1 MEIKEP
7 ARQNLP
13 FAIPTDA
20 PRIIKVVG
28 VGGGG
33 SNAVHNMYRKGI
45 HNVSFAVCNTDLQA
59 MQNSPIA
66 KKVQLGL
73 EITEGLGAGNDPE
86 VARLAAEEN
95 IEDIRQQFQD
105 GTEMVFITA
114 GMGGGTGTGAAPVV
128 AREAKNAGVLTV
140 GVVTIP
146 FKFELRPK
154 IVQALKG
161 VDAISKHVDALLVI
175 NNERIFDIYQN
186 CNVHD
191 AFHRVDDTLTI
202 AVKSISEII
211 TAEGIINLDFR
222 DVSKVLRNGG
232 VAIMSYGLGKGERRL
247 AEAIENA
254 LHSPLLNDNDIY
266 NSKKILF
273 NIYGSTKHPLMV
285 EEMEEI
291 SRFTDRFVSKDIEVI
306 WGLATDDNLDEE
318 VKITIL
324 ATGFGVSNIPG
335 MSNTTIEVNRAP
347 EEKPQETPEE
357 IAQRLEDEQKSADMI
372 TQYYGDNKL
381 AAKRIIHSF
390 VMEGS
395 DLFND
400 DLIDAIDSLPT
411 YARTKQDL
419 INLEGKRINA

>member
-1 MEIKEP
+1 MSDNDIMP
-7 ARQNLP
+7 FDLP
-13 FAIPTDA
+13 TEEKK
-20 PRIIKVVG
+20 IIKVIG

-33 SNAVHNMYRKGI
+33 GNAVKNMYRTGI
-45 HNVSFAVCNTDLQA
+45 QDVSFVLCNTDNQALAKSEIPIKLQIGR
-59 MQNSPIA
+59 NTT
-66 KKVQLGL
+66 K
-73 EITEGLGAGNDPE
+73 GLGAGNDPE
-86 VARLAAEEN
+86 VARQAAEEN
-95 IEDIRQQFQD
+95 IEDIRKQFKD

-128 AREAKNAGVLTV
+128 AREAKESGVLTI

-186 CNVHD
+186 CNVYD
-191 AFHRVDDTLTI
+191 AFRRVDDTLTI

-211 TAEGIINLDFR
+211 TSEGIINLDFR
-222 DVSKVLRNGG
+222 DVSKVLRDGG
-232 VAIMSYGLGKGERRL
+232 VAIMSYGTGKGEKRL
-247 AEAIENA
+247 VDAIEAA

-266 NSKKILF
+266 SSKKILF

-285 EEMEEI
+285 DEMEEI
-291 SRFTDRFVSKDIEVI
+291 SRFTQKFVSKDIEVI
-306 WGLATDDNLDEE
+306 WGLATDESLDEE

-335 MSNTTIEVNRAP
+335 MSDTTIKVDNTPEVKIQEESP
-347 EEKPQETPEE
+347 EEE
-357 IAQRLEDEQKSADMI
+357 AQRLEEEKKSAEMI
-372 TQYYGDNKL
+372 QQYYGDDIL
-381 AAKRIIHSF
+381 TAKRTIYSF
-390 VMEGS
+390 IMKGN

-411 YARTKQDL
+411 YARNKMSL
-419 INLEGKRINA
+419 NELEGKRLNN

>member
-1 MEIKEP
+1 MNDNDIMP
-7 ARQNLP
+7 FDLP
-13 FAIPTDA
+13 TETNN
-20 PRIIKVVG
+20 IIKVIG

-33 SNAVHNMYRKGI
+33 GNAVKNMYRTGI
-45 HNVSFAVCNTDLQA
+45 RDVSFVLCNTDNQALAKSEIPVKLQ
-59 MQNSPIA
+59 IGRETT
-66 KKVQLGL
+66 K
-73 EITEGLGAGNDPE
+73 GLGAGNDPE
-86 VARLAAEEN
+86 VARMAAEEN
-95 IEDIRQQFQD
+95 VEDIRAQFD
-105 GTEMVFITA
+105 DSTEMVFITA

-128 AREAKNAGVLTV
+128 AREAKNAGMLTV

-146 FKFELRPK
+146 FKFEQRPK

-161 VDAISKHVDALLVI
+161 VEAISQHVDALLVI

-186 CNVHD
+186 CNVYD
-191 AFHRVDDTLTI
+191 AFRRVDDTLTI

-222 DVSKVLRNGG
+222 DVSKVLKDGG

-247 AEAIENA
+247 ADAIESA

-291 SRFTDRFVSKDIEVI
+291 NRFTEKFVSKDIEVI

-324 ATGFGVSNIPG
+324 ATGFAVSNIPG
-335 MSNTTIEVNRAP
+335 MSNTTIQLDRTSAKEP
-347 EEKPQETPEE
+347 EESNEE
-357 IAQRLEDEQKSADMI
+357 RIKRLEEESKRIS
-372 TQYYGDNKL
+372 QYYGDDNL
-381 AAKRIIHSF
+381 TAKRSIHSF
-390 VMEGS
+390 IMEGN

-400 DLIDAIDSLPT
+400 DLIDAIDALPT
-411 YARTKQDL
+411 YARTKIDL
-419 INLEGKRINA
+419 SDLESKRK

>member
-1 MEIKEP
+1 MSDNDI
-7 ARQNLP
+7 LP
-13 FAIPTDA
+13 LDLPTEE
-20 PRIIKVVG
+20 RKIIKVIG

-33 SNAVHNMYRKGI
+33 GNAVKNMYRTGI
-45 HNVSFAVCNTDLQA
+45 QDVSFVLCNTDSQALAKSQIPVKLQ
-59 MQNSPIA
+59 IGRETT
-66 KKVQLGL
+66 K
-73 EITEGLGAGNDPE
+73 GLGAGNDPE
-86 VARLAAEEN
+86 VARQAAEEN
-95 IEDIRQQFQD
+95 IEDIRKQFQD

-128 AREAKNAGVLTV
+128 ARVAKESGVLTV

-175 NNERIFDIYQN
+175 NNERIFDIFQN
-186 CNVHD
+186 RDVRE

-211 TAEGIINLDFR
+211 TIEGTINLDFR
-222 DVSKVLRNGG
+222 DVSKVLRDGG
-232 VAIMSYGLGKGERRL
+232 VAIMSYGLGSGEKRL
-247 AEAIENA
+247 ADAIENA

-273 NIYGSTKHPLMV
+273 NIYDSPKHPLKV

-291 SRFTDRFVSKDIEVI
+291 SRFTDKFLSKDIEVI
-306 WGLATDDNLDEE
+306 WGMATDESLDEE

-335 MSNTTIEVNRAP
+335 MSNTTIEVNHAPKQERPEAP
-347 EEKPQETPEE
+347 EEAEARRQQEARDKE
-357 IAQRLEDEQKSADMI
+357 MI
-372 TQYYGDNKL
+372 TKYYGGPDI
-381 AAKRIIHSF
+381 AAKRTIHAF

-400 DLIDAIDSLPT
+400 DLIDALDAMPT
-411 YARTKQDL
+411 YLRTKHDL
-419 INLEGKRINA
+419 ADLATKRK

>member
-1 MEIKEP
+1 MNDNDIMP
-7 ARQNLP
+7 FDLP
-13 FAIPTDA
+13 TEE
-20 PRIIKVVG
+20 RKIIKVIG

-33 SNAVHNMYRKGI
+33 GNAVKNMYRTGI
-45 HNVSFAVCNTDLQA
+45 QDVSFVLCNTDNQALAKSDIPVKLQ
-59 MQNSPIA
+59 IGRETT
-66 KKVQLGL
+66 K
-73 EITEGLGAGNDPE
+73 GLGAGNDPE
-86 VARLAAEEN
+86 VARQAAEEN
-95 IEDIRQQFQD
+95 IEDIRKQFQD

-128 AREAKNAGVLTV
+128 ARVAKEAGVLTV

-175 NNERIFDIYQN
+175 NNERIFDIFQN
-186 CNVHD
+186 RNVSE

-211 TAEGIINLDFR
+211 TTEGTINLDFR

-232 VAIMSYGLGKGERRL
+232 VAIMSYGLGKGEKRL

-273 NIYGSTKHPLMV
+273 NIYDSPKHPLMV

-291 SRFTDRFVSKDIEVI
+291 NRFTDKFLSKDIEVI
-306 WGLATDDNLDEE
+306 WGMATDESLDEE

-335 MSNTTIEVNRAP
+335 MSNTTIEVNHAP
-347 EEKPQETPEE
+347 VEQVREETPEE
-357 IAQRLEDEQKSADMI
+357 IAARQQQEAKDKEMI
-372 TQYYGDNKL
+372 TKYYGDSHI
-381 AAKRIIHSF
+381 AAKRTIHAF
-390 VMEGS
+390 VMEGN

-400 DLIDAIDSLPT
+400 DLIDAIDSMPT
-411 YARTKQDL
+411 YLRTKQDL
-419 INLEGKRINA
+419 VELAGQRK

>member
-1 MEIKEP
+1 MNDNDIMP
-7 ARQNLP
+7 FDLP
-13 FAIPTDA
+13 TEGQK
-20 PRIIKVVG
+20 IIKVIG

-33 SNAVHNMYRKGI
+33 GNAVKNMYRTGI
-45 HNVSFAVCNTDLQA
+45 QDVSFVLCNTDNQALAKSSIPVKLQIGR
-59 MQNSPIA
+59 NTT
-66 KKVQLGL
+66 K
-73 EITEGLGAGNDPE
+73 GLGAGNDPD
-86 VARLAAEEN
+86 VARQAAEEN
-95 IEDIRQQFQD
+95 IEDIRKQFQD

-128 AREAKNAGVLTV
+128 ARVAKESGVLTV

-186 CNVHD
+186 CHITD

-211 TAEGIINLDFR
+211 TMEGTINLDFR

-232 VAIMSYGLGKGERRL
+232 VAIMSYGLGRGENRL
-247 AEAIENA
+247 AMAIENA

-273 NIYGSTKHPLMV
+273 NIYDSPKHPIMV

-291 SRFTDRFVSKDIEVI
+291 SRFTDRFLSKDIEVI
-306 WGLATDDNLDEE
+306 WGLATDESLDED

-324 ATGFGVSNIPG
+324 ATGFGVTNIPG
-335 MSNTTIEVNRAP
+335 MNTTIEVNNAP
-347 EEKPQETPEE
+347 VKESEETSEEMAERQQQEAKDKE
-357 IAQRLEDEQKSADMI
+357 MI
-372 TQYYGDNKL
+372 TKYYGG
-381 AAKRIIHSF
+381 AIHSF
-390 VMEGS
+390 VMEGD

-400 DLIDAIDSLPT
+400 DLVDAIDSLPT
-411 YARTKQDL
+411 YLRTKKDL
-419 INLEGKRINA
+419 ADLAGYRR

>member
-1 MEIKEP
+1 MSDNDIMP
-7 ARQNLP
+7 LDLP
-13 FAIPTDA
+13 TEESN
-20 PRIIKVVG
+20 IIKVIG

-33 SNAVHNMYRKGI
+33 GNAVKNMYKTGI
-45 HNVSFAVCNTDLQA
+45 KNVSFVLCNTDNQALAKSTIPVKLQIGR
-59 MQNSPIA
+59 NTT
-66 KKVQLGL
+66 K
-73 EITEGLGAGNDPE
+73 GLGAGNDPE
-86 VARLAAEEN
+86 VARKAAEEN
-95 IEDIRQQFQD
+95 IDDIRAQFQD
-105 GTEMVFITA
+105 STEMVFITA

-128 AREAKNAGVLTV
+128 ARAAKEAGVLTV

-186 CNVHD
+186 CNVYD
-191 AFHRVDDTLTI
+191 AFLRVDETLTI

-211 TAEGIINLDFR
+211 TTEGIINLDFR
-222 DVSKVLRNGG
+222 DVSKVLRDGG
-232 VAIMSYGLGKGERRL
+232 VAIMSYGIGKGERRL
-247 AEAIENA
+247 VEAIENA

-291 SRFTDRFVSKDIEVI
+291 SRFTEKFVSKDIEVI
-306 WGLATDDNLDEE
+306 WGLATDDSLDEE

-335 MSNTTIEVNRAP
+335 MSDTTIKVEKDI
-347 EEKPQETPEE
+347 EEPVQEESAEDEAARREE
-357 IAQRLEDEQKSADMI
+357 EQKSAEMI
-372 TQYYGDNKL
+372 SHYYGDDNL
-381 AAKRIIHSF
+381 AAKRTIHAF
-390 VMEGS
+390 VMEGD

-400 DLIDAIDSLPT
+400 DLIDALDSSPT
-411 YARTKQDL
+411 YLRGKNDL
-419 INLEGKRINA
+419 GILAEYRK

>member
-1 MEIKEP
+1 MSDNDIMP
-7 ARQNLP
+7 FDLP
-13 FAIPTDA
+13 TEESN
-20 PRIIKVVG
+20 IIKVIG

-33 SNAVHNMYRKGI
+33 GNAVKNMYQTGI
-45 HNVSFAVCNTDLQA
+45 KNVSFVLCNTDNQALAKSNIPVKLQIGR
-59 MQNSPIA
+59 NTT
-66 KKVQLGL
+66 K
-73 EITEGLGAGNDPE
+73 GLGAGNDPE
-86 VARLAAEEN
+86 VARKAAEEN
-95 IEDIRQQFQD
+95 IDDIRAQFQD
-105 GTEMVFITA
+105 STEMVFITA

-128 AREAKNAGVLTV
+128 ARAAKEAGVLTV

-186 CNVHD
+186 SNVLD
-191 AFHRVDDTLTI
+191 AFLRVDETLTI

-211 TAEGIINLDFR
+211 TTEGIINLDFR
-222 DVSKVLRNGG
+222 DVSKVLRDGG
-232 VAIMSYGLGKGERRL
+232 VAIMSYGLGRGERRL
-247 AEAIENA
+247 VEAIENA

-273 NIYGSTKHPLMV
+273 NIYCSTKHPLMV

-291 SRFTDRFVSKDIEVI
+291 SRFTEKFVSKDIEVI
-306 WGLATDDNLDEE
+306 WGLATDDSLDEE

-335 MSNTTIEVNRAP
+335 MSDTTIKVEKDI
-347 EEKPQETPEE
+347 EEPVQVESAEDEAARREE
-357 IAQRLEDEQKSADMI
+357 EQKSAEMI
-372 TQYYGDNKL
+372 SHYYGDDNL
-381 AAKRIIHSF
+381 AAKRTIHAF
-390 VMEGS
+390 VMEGD

-400 DLIDAIDSLPT
+400 DLIDALDASPT
-411 YARTKQDL
+411 YQRQKNDL
-419 INLEGKRINA
+419 GILAEYRK

>member
-1 MEIKEP
+1 MNDNDI
-7 ARQNLP
+7 LP
-13 FAIPTDA
+13 VDLPTEE
-20 PRIIKVVG
+20 RKIIKVIG

-33 SNAVHNMYRKGI
+33 GNAVKNMYQTGI
-45 HNVSFAVCNTDLQA
+45 QDVSFVLCNTDNQALAKSSIPVKLQIGR
-59 MQNSPIA
+59 NTT
-66 KKVQLGL
+66 K
-73 EITEGLGAGNDPE
+73 GLGAGNDPE
-86 VARLAAEEN
+86 VARQAAEEN
-95 IEDIRQQFQD
+95 IEDIRKQFQD

-128 AREAKNAGVLTV
+128 ARIAKESGVLTV

-186 CNVHD
+186 CNVHE
-191 AFHRVDDTLTI
+191 AFHRVDDTLTV

-211 TAEGIINLDFR
+211 TIEGIINLDFR
-222 DVSKVLRNGG
+222 DVSKVLRDGG
-232 VAIMSYGLGKGERRL
+232 VALMSYGLGKGERRL
-247 AEAIENA
+247 AEAIDNA

-285 EEMEEI
+285 DEMEEI
-291 SRFTDRFVSKDIEVI
+291 NRFTAKFEDNNIEVI
-306 WGLATDDNLDEE
+306 WGLATDDSLDEE

-335 MSNTTIEVNRAP
+335 MSNTTIKVDKTP

-357 IAQRLEDEQKSADMI
+357 RELREQQEAKDKDMI
-372 TQYYGDNKL
+372 SKYYGGTDL
-381 AAKRIIHSF
+381 AAKRTIHAF
-390 VMEGS
+390 VLEGD

-400 DLIDAIDSLPT
+400 DLIDAIESLPT
-411 YARTKQDL
+411 YLRSKQDL
-419 INLEGKRINA
+419 ADLSGYRK

>member
-1 MEIKEP
+1 MSDNEIMP
-7 ARQNLP
+7 FDLP
-13 FAIPTDA
+13 TEE
-20 PRIIKVVG
+20 RKIIKVIG

-33 SNAVHNMYRKGI
+33 GNAVKNMYRTGI
-45 HNVSFAVCNTDLQA
+45 QDVSFVLCNTDNQALAKSQIPVKLQ
-59 MQNSPIA
+59 IGRETT
-66 KKVQLGL
+66 K
-73 EITEGLGAGNDPE
+73 GLGAGNDPE
-86 VARLAAEEN
+86 VARQAAEEN
-95 IEDIRQQFQD
+95 IEDIRKQFQD

-128 AREAKNAGVLTV
+128 ARVAKEAGVLTV

-175 NNERIFDIYQN
+175 NNERIFDIFQN
-186 CNVHD
+186 RNVSE

-211 TAEGIINLDFR
+211 TTEGTINLDFR

-232 VAIMSYGLGKGERRL
+232 VAIMSYGLGKGEKRL

-273 NIYGSTKHPLMV
+273 NIYDSPKHPLMV

-291 SRFTDRFVSKDIEVI
+291 NRFTDKFLSKDIEVI
-306 WGLATDDNLDEE
+306 WGMATDESLDEE

-335 MSNTTIEVNRAP
+335 MSNTTIEVNHTP
-347 EEKPQETPEE
+347 KVEHEETPEE
-357 IAQRLEDEQKSADMI
+357 AEARKQQEAKDKEMI
-372 TQYYGDNKL
+372 TKYYGGPNI
-381 AAKRIIHSF
+381 AAKRTIHAF
-390 VMEGS
+390 VMEGD

-400 DLIDAIDSLPT
+400 DLIDAIDSIPT
-411 YARTKQDL
+411 YLRTKQDL
-419 INLEGKRINA
+419 ADLAGKRK

>member
-1 MEIKEP
+1 MSDNDIMP
-7 ARQNLP
+7 LDLP
-13 FAIPTDA
+13 TEEAN
-20 PRIIKVVG
+20 IIKVIG

-33 SNAVHNMYRKGI
+33 GNAVKNMYKTGI
-45 HNVSFAVCNTDLQA
+45 KNVSFVLCNTDNQALAKSNIPVKLQIGR
-59 MQNSPIA
+59 NTT
-66 KKVQLGL
+66 K
-73 EITEGLGAGNDPE
+73 GLGAGNDPE
-86 VARLAAEEN
+86 VARKAAEEN
-95 IEDIRQQFQD
+95 IEDIRAQFQD
-105 GTEMVFITA
+105 STEMVFITA

-128 AREAKNAGVLTV
+128 ARAAKEAGVLTV

-186 CNVHD
+186 SNVLD
-191 AFHRVDDTLTI
+191 AFLRVDETLTI

-211 TAEGIINLDFR
+211 TTEGIINLDFR
-222 DVSKVLRNGG
+222 DVSKVLRDGG

-247 AEAIENA
+247 VEAIENA

-273 NIYGSTKHPLMV
+273 NIYCSTKHPLMV

-291 SRFTDRFVSKDIEVI
+291 SRFTEKFVSKDIEVI
-306 WGLATDDNLDEE
+306 WGLATDDSLEEE

-335 MSNTTIEVNRAP
+335 MSDTTIKVEKDIEEPVLVVSP
-347 EEKPQETPEE
+347 EEE
-357 IAQRLEDEQKSADMI
+357 ASRREDEQKSADMI
-372 TQYYGDNKL
+372 SHYYGDDTL
-381 AAKRIIHSF
+381 VAKRTIHAF
-390 VMEGS
+390 VMEND

-400 DLIDAIDSLPT
+400 DLIDALDASPT
-411 YARTKQDL
+411 YQRQKQDL
-419 INLEGKRINA
+419 GKLAEYRK

>member
-1 MEIKEP
+1 MNDNDIMP
-7 ARQNLP
+7 FDLP
-13 FAIPTDA
+13 TEGQK
-20 PRIIKVVG
+20 IIKVIG

-33 SNAVHNMYRKGI
+33 GNAVKNMYRTGI
-45 HNVSFAVCNTDLQA
+45 QDVSFVLCNTDNQALAKSSIPVKLQIGR
-59 MQNSPIA
+59 NTT
-66 KKVQLGL
+66 K
-73 EITEGLGAGNDPE
+73 GLGAGNDPD
-86 VARLAAEEN
+86 VARQAAEEN
-95 IEDIRQQFQD
+95 IEDIRKQFQD

-128 AREAKNAGVLTV
+128 ARVAKESGVLTV

-186 CNVHD
+186 CHITD

-211 TAEGIINLDFR
+211 TMEGTINLDFR

-232 VAIMSYGLGKGERRL
+232 VAIMSYGLGRGENRL
-247 AEAIENA
+247 AMAIENA

-273 NIYGSTKHPLMV
+273 NIYDSPKHPIMV

-291 SRFTDRFVSKDIEVI
+291 SRFTDRFLSKDIEVI
-306 WGLATDDNLDEE
+306 WGLATDESLDED

-324 ATGFGVSNIPG
+324 ATGFGVTNIPG
-335 MSNTTIEVNRAP
+335 MNTTIEVNNAP
-347 EEKPQETPEE
+347 VKESEETSEEMAERQQQEAKDKE
-357 IAQRLEDEQKSADMI
+357 MI
-372 TQYYGDNKL
+372 TKYYGGPNI
-381 AAKRIIHSF
+381 AAKRTIHSF
-390 VMEGS
+390 VMEGD

-400 DLIDAIDSLPT
+400 DLVDAIDSLPT
-411 YARTKQDL
+411 YLRTKQDL
-419 INLEGKRINA
+419 ADLAGYRR

>member
-1 MEIKEP
+1 MSDNEIMP
-7 ARQNLP
+7 FDLP
-13 FAIPTDA
+13 TEE
-20 PRIIKVVG
+20 RKIIKVIG

-33 SNAVHNMYRKGI
+33 GNAVKNMYRTGI
-45 HNVSFAVCNTDLQA
+45 QDVSFVLCNTDNQALAKSQIPVKLQ
-59 MQNSPIA
+59 IGRETT
-66 KKVQLGL
+66 K
-73 EITEGLGAGNDPE
+73 GLGAGNDPE
-86 VARLAAEEN
+86 VARQAAEEN
-95 IEDIRQQFQD
+95 IEDIRKQFQD

-128 AREAKNAGVLTV
+128 ARVAKEAGVLTV

-175 NNERIFDIYQN
+175 NNERIFDIFQN
-186 CNVHD
+186 RNVSE

-211 TAEGIINLDFR
+211 TTEGTINLDFR

-232 VAIMSYGLGKGERRL
+232 VAIMSYGLGKGEKRL

-273 NIYGSTKHPLMV
+273 NIYDSPKHPLMV

-291 SRFTDRFVSKDIEVI
+291 NRFTDKFLSKDIEVI
-306 WGLATDDNLDEE
+306 WGMATDESLDEE

-335 MSNTTIEVNRAP
+335 MSNTTIEVNHTP
-347 EEKPQETPEE
+347 KVEHEETPEE
-357 IAQRLEDEQKSADMI
+357 AEARKQQEAKDKEMI
-372 TQYYGDNKL
+372 TKYYGGPNI
-381 AAKRIIHSF
+381 AAKRTIHAF
-390 VMEGS
+390 VMEGD

-400 DLIDAIDSLPT
+400 DLIDAIDSIPT
-411 YARTKQDL
+411 YLRTKQDL
-419 INLEGKRINA
+419 ADLAGRRK

>member
-1 MEIKEP
+1 MNDNDIMP
-7 ARQNLP
+7 FDLP
-13 FAIPTDA
+13 TEE
-20 PRIIKVVG
+20 RKIIKVIG

-33 SNAVHNMYRKGI
+33 GNAVKNMYRTGI
-45 HNVSFAVCNTDLQA
+45 QDVSFVLCNTDNQALNKSEIPVKLQIGR
-59 MQNSPIA
+59 NTT
-66 KKVQLGL
+66 K
-73 EITEGLGAGNDPE
+73 GLGAGNDPE

-390 VMEGS
+390 VMESS

>member
-1 MEIKEP
+1 MSDNDIMP
-7 ARQNLP
+7 FDLP
-13 FAIPTDA
+13 TEESN
-20 PRIIKVVG
+20 IIKVIG

-33 SNAVHNMYRKGI
+33 GNAVKNMYQTGI
-45 HNVSFAVCNTDLQA
+45 KNVSFVLCNTDNQALAKSSIPVKLQIGR
-59 MQNSPIA
+59 NTT
-66 KKVQLGL
+66 K
-73 EITEGLGAGNDPE
+73 GLGAGNDPE
-86 VARLAAEEN
+86 VARQAAEEN
-95 IEDIRQQFQD
+95 IEDIRAQFQD
-105 GTEMVFITA
+105 STEMVFITA

-128 AREAKNAGVLTV
+128 ARAAKEAGVLTV

-186 CNVHD
+186 CNVYD
-191 AFHRVDDTLTI
+191 AFLRVDETLTI

-211 TAEGIINLDFR
+211 TTEGIINLDFR
-222 DVSKVLRNGG
+222 DVSKVLRDGG

-247 AEAIENA
+247 VEAIENA

-291 SRFTDRFVSKDIEVI
+291 SRFTERFVSKDIEVI
-306 WGLATDDNLDEE
+306 WGLATDDSLDEE

-335 MSNTTIEVNRAP
+335 MSDTTIKVEKDAEEPVQDENPETEATRIE
-347 EEKPQETPEE
+347 EEK
-357 IAQRLEDEQKSADMI
+357 KSAEMI
-372 TQYYGDNKL
+372 SHYYGDDNL
-381 AAKRIIHSF
+381 AAKRTIHAF
-390 VMEGS
+390 VMEGD

-400 DLIDAIDSLPT
+400 DLIDALDASPT
-411 YARTKQDL
+411 YQRQKNDL
-419 INLEGKRINA
+419 SNLAEYRK